1 MAIVQ
6 NQADSILQATSPRL
20 LSNPLNYI
28 SIIPSTNTI
37 TSSSGSLLPS
47 TISVKAIL
55 NGSLKGT
62 ISWSTSP
69 VVVFTNITDGII
81 FNSSVVADGAAV
93 IVTATLTFNGNNYT
107 ATTTVTRKQAV
118 SLSNSGTLTGE
129 GGGSITNLDYSNV
142 SGTKPPATATS
153 NFFSTSSIDPSG
165 GSDGDAHY
173 NSTTNVMW
181 FKVGGTWQ
189 RGGTVNASQI
199 TTGTLAAARIAAGS
213 IDATKLNVSSLSAI
227 TANLGTVNAGDIT
240 GTANIDITGTAKFAG
255 STNSGGVL
263 YCGVFNDGG
272 TIAGG
277 LLAKGSNSG
286 GFGVHG
292 KIASGNLLSVGVK
305 GENTAGRGVEGNATT
320 GVGVYATAT
329 TGKALSVVGTMSITS
344 TTLVSNLNADM
355 VDGLHATKFVRTD
368 TSSTIT
374 GNLDVNGDLRC
385 NTFRIDVTPT
395 TGSALANFAANKPG
409 GTSTVKW
416 FPISC
421 NGVTYYLPVWS

>member
-1 MAIVQ
+1 MATVQ

-81 FNSSVVADGAAV
+81 FNSSVVANGAAV
-93 IVTATLTFNGNNYT
+93 IVTATLTFNGNTYT

-142 SGTKPPATATS
+142 GGSKPPANATA
-153 NFFSTSSIDPSG
+153 NFFTTSGSDPVG
-165 GSDGDAHY
+165 GSDGAAHY
-173 NSTTNVMW
+173 NSSTNVMW
-181 FKVGGTWQ
+181 FKVSGTWQ
-189 RGGTVNASQI
+189 KGGTVNASQI
-199 TTGTLAAARIAAGS
+199 TVGTLAAARIAAGS
-213 IDATKLNVSSLSAI
+213 IDATKLNVTTLSAI

-240 GTANIDITGTAKFAG
+240 GSANINIAGNARFSGSTTDGSSLYTVVCNAASITNGGGLKGYAG
-255 STNSGGVL
+255 SSGVAVYGDGGTTGSRGIAGVGRSGGVI
-263 YCGVFNDGG
+263 GVQATN
-272 TIAGG
+272 T
-277 LLAKGSNSG
+277 
-286 GFGVHG
+286 
-292 KIASGNLLSVGVK
+292 ASGL
-305 GENTAGRGVEGNATT
+305 
-320 GVGVYATAT
+320 
-329 TGKALSVVGTMSITS
+329 ALEVTQGYMTINS

-374 GNLDVNGDLRC
+374 GNLDVDGDLRC
-385 NTFRIDVTPT
+385 NTFRIDSTPT
-395 TGSALANFAANKPG
+395 TGAATATFAANKPG
-409 GTSTVKW
+409 GASTVKW
-416 FPISC
+416 VPISC
-421 NGVTYYLPVWS
+421 NGVTHYLPVWP

>member
-6 NQADSILQATSPRL
+6 NQADSILQTTSPRL

-69 VVVFTNITDGII
+69 SVVFTNITDGII
-81 FNSSVVADGAAV
+81 FNSSVVAAGAAV

-107 ATTTVTRKQAV
+107 ATTTITRKQAV

-153 NFFSTSSIDPSG
+153 NFFSTSTVDPAG

-173 NSTTNVMW
+173 NSTTDVMW
-181 FKVGGTWQ
+181 FKVRGTWEK
-189 RGGTVNASQI
+189 GGTVNASQI
-199 TTGTLAAARIAAGS
+199 TVGTLAAARIAAGS
-213 IDATKLNVSSLSAI
+213 IDATKLSVSSLAAI
-227 TANLGTVNAGDIT
+227 TANLGTINAGNIT
-240 GTANIDITGTAKFAG
+240 GTANINITGTANFQGA
-255 STNSGGVL
+255 TNSGGVN
-263 YCGVFNDGG
+263 YCGVFNEARTVPGG
-272 TIAGG
+272 VSGTAG
-277 LLAKGSNSG
+277 AG
-286 GFGVHG
+286 GFGIRGSAGINGSIGV
-292 KIASGNLLSVGVK
+292 SGSGGSSSGAEGVRATQ
-305 GENTAGRGVEGNATT
+305 GSGGGGV
-320 GVGVYATAT
+320 
-329 TGKALSVVGTMSITS
+329 ALSVVGPMTISN

-355 VDGLHATKFVRTD
+355 VDGLHATNFVRTD

-374 GNLDVNGDLRC
+374 GNLNVIGNLICD
-385 NTFRIDVTPT
+385 TFRIDITPT
-395 TGSALANFAANKPG
+395 TGSATANFAPNKPG
-409 GTSTVKW
+409 GASTVRW

-421 NGVTYYLPVWS
+421 NGVTYYLPVWT

>member
-1 MAIVQ
+1 MAVIR
-6 NQADSILQATSPRL
+6 NQADTILQATSPRL

-69 VVVFTNITDGII
+69 VVAFTNITDGII

-107 ATTTVTRKQAV
+107 ATTTITRKQAV

-153 NFFSTSSIDPSG
+153 NFFSTSTSDPVG

-181 FKVGGTWQ
+181 FKVSGTWKK
-189 RGGTVNASQI
+189 GGTVNASQI
-199 TTGTLAAARIAAGS
+199 TVGTLAAARIAAGS
-213 IDATKLNVSSLSAI
+213 IDATKLSVSSLAAI

-240 GTANIDITGTAKFAG
+240 GTANINIAGNARFSG
-255 STNSGGVL
+255 STT
-263 YCGVFNDGG
+263 DGSSIYTVVCDAASITNG
-272 TIAGG
+272 GG
-277 LLAKGSNSG
+277 LKGYA
-286 GFGVHG
+286 GF
-292 KIASGNLLSVGVK
+292 A
-305 GENTAGRGVEGNATT
+305 
-320 GVGVYATAT
+320 GVGVYGDGGT
-329 TGKALSVVGTMSITS
+329 TGSRGIAGVGRASGVTGVQATNTASGSALDVTQGYMTINS

-368 TSSTIT
+368 VSSTIT
-374 GNLDVNGDLRC
+374 GSLDVDGDLRC
-385 NTFRIDVTPT
+385 NTFRIDATPT

-409 GTSTVKW
+409 GTSTVEW

-421 NGVTYYLPVWS
+421 NGVTKYLPVWG

>member
-6 NQADSILQATSPRL
+6 NQADSILKATSPRL

-93 IVTATLTFNGNNYT
+93 IVTATLTFNGNIYT

-153 NFFSTSSIDPSG
+153 NFFSTSTVDPVG
-165 GSDGDAHY
+165 GSDGAAHY
-173 NSTTNVMW
+173 NSSTNVMW
-181 FKVGGTWQ
+181 FKVSGTWQ
-189 RGGTVNASQI
+189 KGGTVNASQI
-199 TTGTLAAARIAAGS
+199 TVGTLAAARIAAGS
-213 IDATKLNVSSLSAI
+213 IDATKLNVTTLSAI

-240 GTANIDITGTAKFAG
+240 GSANINIAGNARFSGSTTDGSSLYTVVCNAASITNGGGLKGYAG
-255 STNSGGVL
+255 SSGVAVYG
-263 YCGVFNDGG
+263 DGG
-272 TIAGG
+272 TTGSRGVAGVG
-277 LLAKGSNSG
+277 R
-286 GFGVHG
+286 
-292 KIASGNLLSVGVK
+292 ASGVIGVQAT
-305 GENTAGRGVEGNATT
+305 NTASGL
-320 GVGVYATAT
+320 
-329 TGKALSVVGTMSITS
+329 ALEVTQGYMTINS

-374 GNLDVNGDLRC
+374 GNLDVGGDLRC
-385 NTFRIDVTPT
+385 NTFRIDATPT
-395 TGSALANFAANKPG
+395 TGSATANFADNKPG
-409 GTSTVKW
+409 STSTVKW

>member
-6 NQADSILQATSPRL
+6 NQADSILKATSPRL

-107 ATTTVTRKQAV
+107 ATTTITRKQAI

-129 GGGSITNLDYSNV
+129 DGGSITNLDYSNV

-153 NFFSTSSIDPSG
+153 NFFSTSTVDPVG
-165 GSDGDAHY
+165 GSNGDAHY

-189 RGGTVNASQI
+189 KGGTVNASQI
-199 TTGTLAAARIAAGS
+199 TVGTLAAARIAAGS
-213 IDATKLNVSSLSAI
+213 IDATKLNVTTLSAI

-240 GTANIDITGTAKFAG
+240 GSANINIAGNARFSGSTTDGSSLYTVVCNAASITNGGGLKGYAG
-255 STNSGGVL
+255 SSGVAVYG
-263 YCGVFNDGG
+263 DGG
-272 TIAGG
+272 TTGSRGVAGVG
-277 LLAKGSNSG
+277 R
-286 GFGVHG
+286 
-292 KIASGNLLSVGVK
+292 ASGVIGVQAT
-305 GENTAGRGVEGNATT
+305 NTASGL
-320 GVGVYATAT
+320 
-329 TGKALSVVGTMSITS
+329 ALEVTQGYMTINS

-374 GNLDVNGDLRC
+374 GNLDVGGDLRC
-385 NTFRIDVTPT
+385 NTFRIDATPT
-395 TGSALANFAANKPG
+395 TGSALANFADNKPG

>member
-6 NQADSILQATSPRL
+6 NQADSILKATSPRL

-81 FNSSVVADGAAV
+81 FNSSVVSDGAAV

-153 NFFSTSSIDPSG
+153 NFFSTSTVDPVG
-165 GSDGDAHY
+165 GSDGDAHF

-181 FKVGGTWQ
+181 FKVAGAWT
-189 RGGTVNASQI
+189 RGGTVSASEI
-199 TTGTLAAARIAAGS
+199 TTGTLAAARIAANS
-213 IDATKLNVSSLSAI
+213 ITASKLSVSSLSSVS
-227 TANLGTVNAGDIT
+227 ANLGTVTAGDITSSANINIT
-240 GTANIDITGTAKFAG
+240 GTANFQGA
-255 STNSGGVL
+255 TNSGGVN
-263 YCGVFNDGG
+263 YCGVFNEARTVSGG
-272 TIAGG
+272 VSGTAG
-277 LLAKGSNSG
+277 AS
-286 GFGVHG
+286 GFGVRG
-292 KIASGNLLSVGVK
+292 SAGTSGSIGVS
-305 GENTAGRGVEGNATT
+305 GTGGSSPGAEGVRATQGSGG
-320 GVGVYATAT
+320 GV
-329 TGKALSVVGTMSITS
+329 ALSVVGPMTISS
-344 TTLVSNLNADM
+344 ATLVSNLNADM
-355 VDGLHATKFVRTD
+355 VDGLHA
-368 TSSTIT
+368 SSLAKISGGNSFSGNQYVTG
-374 GNLDVNGDLRC
+374 GNLDVSGWVQC
-385 NTFRIDVTPT
+385 NNFRIDQTPS
-395 TGSALANFAANKPG
+395 TGSATATFPGNNKPG
-409 GTSTVKW
+409 STTTCQW
-416 FPISC
+416 ISINC
-421 NGVTYYLPVWS
+421 NGTTKYIPVWG

>member
-6 NQADSILQATSPRL
+6 NQADSILKATSPRL

-107 ATTTVTRKQAV
+107 ATTTITRKQAV

-142 SGTKPPATATS
+142 GGSKPPANATA
-153 NFFSTSSIDPSG
+153 NFFTTSGSDPVG
-165 GSDGDAHY
+165 GSDGAAHY
-173 NSTTNVMW
+173 NSSTNVMW

-189 RGGTVNASQI
+189 KGGTVNASQI

-213 IDATKLNVSSLSAI
+213 IDATKLSVSSLSAI
-227 TANLGTVNAGDIT
+227 TANLGTVNAGNISGSANINIT
-240 GTANIDITGTAKFAG
+240 GTANFQGA
-255 STNSGGVL
+255 TNSGGVN
-263 YCGVFNDGG
+263 YCGVFNEARTVSGG
-272 TIAGG
+272 VSGTAG
-277 LLAKGSNSG
+277 SG
-286 GFGVHG
+286 GFGIRGSAGTNGSIGV
-292 KIASGNLLSVGVK
+292 SGTGGSSSGAEGVRATQ
-305 GENTAGRGVEGNATT
+305 GSGGGV
-320 GVGVYATAT
+320 
-329 TGKALSVVGTMSITS
+329 ALSVVGPMTISN

-355 VDGLHATKFVRTD
+355 VDGLHATTFVRTD

-374 GNLDVNGDLRC
+374 GNLDVDGDLRC
-385 NTFRIDVTPT
+385 NTFRIDASPT

-409 GTSTVKW
+409 GTSTVEW

>member
-1 MAIVQ
+1 MATVQ

-81 FNSSVVADGAAV
+81 FNSSVVANGAAV
-93 IVTATLTFNGNNYT
+93 IVTATLTFNGNTYT
-107 ATTTVTRKQAV
+107 ATTTITRKQAV

-153 NFFSTSSIDPSG
+153 NFFSTSTSDPVG

-173 NSTTNVMW
+173 NSSTNVMW
-181 FKVGGTWQ
+181 FKVSGTWQ
-189 RGGTVNASQI
+189 KGGTVNASQI
-199 TTGTLAAARIAAGS
+199 TTGTLAAARIAAGT
-213 IDATKLNVSSLSAI
+213 IDATKLSVSSLSAI
-227 TANLGTVNAGDIT
+227 TANLGTVNAGNISGSANISIT
-240 GTANIDITGTAKFAG
+240 GTG
-255 STNSGGVL
+255 SFEGINP
-263 YCGVFNDGG
+263 
-272 TIAGG
+272 
-277 LLAKGSNSG
+277 SG
-286 GFGVHG
+286 GFGTSALTVNSSLRADWGILAYGNGSGYSGVRGFNASNGGYGLHG
-292 KIASGNLLSVGVK
+292 IN
-305 GENTAGRGVEGNATT
+305 NTAAGSGIRAENSSGA
-320 GVGVYATAT
+320 
-329 TGKALSVVGTMSITS
+329 ALSVVGYMTINS

-374 GNLDVNGDLRC
+374 GNLDVDGDLRC
-385 NTFRIDVTPT
+385 NTFRIDATPT
-395 TGSALANFAANKPG
+395 TGSATADFAPNKPG
-409 GTSTVKW
+409 GRSTVKW

>member
-1 MAIVQ
+1 MATVQ

-93 IVTATLTFNGNNYT
+93 IVTATLTFNGNTYT

-153 NFFSTSSIDPSG
+153 NFFSTSTVDPVG
-165 GSDGDAHY
+165 GSDGEVHY

-189 RGGTVNASQI
+189 KGGTVNASQI

-213 IDATKLNVSSLSAI
+213 ITTDKLNVSTLSAI
-227 TANLGTVNAGDIT
+227 TANLGTVNAGSIS
-240 GTANIDITGTAKFAG
+240 GSASIDIAGNARFSGSTTDGSSIYTVVCNAASITNGGGLKGYAG
-255 STNSGGVL
+255 SN
-263 YCGVFNDGG
+263 
-272 TIAGG
+272 
-277 LLAKGSNSG
+277 
-286 GFGVHG
+286 
-292 KIASGNLLSVGVK
+292 
-305 GENTAGRGVEGNATT
+305 
-320 GVGVYATAT
+320 GVGVYGDGGT
-329 TGKALSVVGTMSITS
+329 TGSRGIAGVGRASGVTGVQATNTASGSALDVTQGYMTINS

-368 TSSTIT
+368 ISSTIT
-374 GNLDVNGDLRC
+374 GSLDVDGDLRC
-385 NTFRIDVTPT
+385 NTFRIDSTPT
-395 TGSALANFAANKPG
+395 TGAATATFAANKPG
-409 GTSTVKW
+409 GASTVKW
-416 FPISC
+416 VPISC
-421 NGVTYYLPVWS
+421 NGVTHYLPVWP